1 MSAMEPAAAAAA
13 SAESMRLWDEFP
25 DNGPLARLADLE
37 CRYDGAI
44 PGHLRERALAEDWE
58 TVEQQR
64 AAARVKFFDDMARFQ
79 VAAIRSR
86 RVAGRGHAG
95 LRRDLQLYL
104 ERRRHWRAEFARLR
118 EAVLLRPSPVAPDVA
133 RRDRP

>member
-1 MSAMEPAAAAAA
+1 
-13 SAESMRLWDEFP
+13 
-25 DNGPLARLADLE
+25 
-37 CRYDGAI
+37 
-44 PGHLRERALAEDWE
+44 LAEDWQ
-58 TVEQQR
+58 TFEQQR

-86 RVAGRGHAG
+86 RVAGRRHAW